1 MGMRV
6 PQYIAP
12 PPPLPPG
19 YKNNITIIIEQI
31 LIYYLTGIRDDQN
44 QQLLD
49 QASFRYVFHKLNL
62 CLDKDYFCIFY
73 SFIMQYILL

>member
-19 YKNNITIIIEQI
+19 YNNNITISIEQI
-31 LIYYLTGIRDDQN
+31 LTYYLTGIRDDQN

-49 QASFRYVFHKLNL
+49 QASFRYVFHNL
-62 CLDKDYFCIFY
+62 YLYKDYFCIFY
-73 SFIMQYILL
+73 FFIMQHILF